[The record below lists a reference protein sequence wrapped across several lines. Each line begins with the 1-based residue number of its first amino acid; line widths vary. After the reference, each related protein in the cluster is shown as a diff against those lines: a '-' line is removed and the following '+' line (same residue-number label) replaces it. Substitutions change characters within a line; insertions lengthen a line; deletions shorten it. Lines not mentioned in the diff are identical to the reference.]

1 MVVRWPAFVEF
12 FQTESKAL
20 SGDGL
25 SVGWALDV
33 ETIVFAHE
41 VPADPSGEEVSLA
54 DDGESGSRRET
65 ASRS

>member
-25 SVGWALDV
+25 VLSGWALDV

-54 DDGESGSRRET
+54 GRWGIRLT
-65 ASRS
+65 P